1 MTLKTLINVHSSYNP
16 VFNIYNNVFVAVNQL
31 IRMISEG
38 SCDAED
44 WSNGAENSAL
54 HHMNKLHFNIQN
66 KIKSYF
72 KL

>member
-1 MTLKTLINVHSSYNP
+1 MSIHHIILFSTYNK
-16 VFNIYNNVFVAVNQL
+16 VFVAVNHL
-31 IRMISEG
+31 IRMIYEG

-44 WSNGAENSAL
+44 WSNDAENLSAL